1 MDNKTQRYHDER
13 DRNLEKIAAL
23 KARNDALDRKI
34 METENL
40 EIRAVMRSEN
50 ITLDELISF
59 ARSMRAGQSSLS
71 SLRRQTSRH
80 DNPLQNTEEDD
91 YE

>member
-1 MDNKTQRYHDER
+1 MDNKTQRYRDER
-13 DRNLEKIAAL
+13 ERNLEKIAAL
-23 KARNDALDRKI
+23 KSRNDALDRKI

-50 ITLDELISF
+50 ITLEELIAF
-59 ARSMRAGQSSLS
+59 ARSIRTGQNPIPSPW
-71 SLRRQTSRH
+71 RETNRQDDT
-80 DNPLQNTEEDD
+80 LQNTMEDD

>member
-1 MDNKTQRYHDER
+1 MDNKTQRYRDER
-13 DRNLEKIAAL
+13 ERNLEKIAAL
-23 KARNDALDRKI
+23 KSRNDALDRKI

-50 ITLDELISF
+50 ITLEELISF
-59 ARSMRAGQSSLS
+59 ARSIRTGQNPIPSPW
-71 SLRRQTSRH
+71 RETNRQDDT
-80 DNPLQNTEEDD
+80 LQNTMEDD